1 MVRLEKLS
9 ELRYRI
15 MINHQSW
22 IPENTLPNAF
32 FDVAAKIYQ
41 DKAYWIKESEAQIRQ
56 QFSAENP
63 YFKHC
68 EAKVIVYENEA
79 RVVAFFNPNQQIDG
93 ETVAYFGFWETVNNV
108 ELNRVLFSQ
117 VETWAKSKGATRL
130 YGPIDFSTYGENRI
144 RINSFTSPAFI
155 GEPFNPDYYP
165 ELLSQLG
172 FGIKYNYVSRIHD
185 KLLEF
190 ALQVR
195 PFYDGL
201 MTKIGHEFTITQLT
215 PEIWL
220 DKLDQF
226 YPMIDQSFK
235 DNFAYTPVSWTHF
248 KHNFGQRFAGKLC
261 PKTSVLV
268 LDKQGGIA
276 AFLLCFP
283 DYGELVNQQ
292 GEQLDVA
299 ELNYSTHYNALSS
312 PRLLLMKTGGAD
324 PKYRSKGLSTL
335 VAMQTSIWA
344 NEYYE
349 QLSGAMVR
357 EDNRSLAFLKDWEI
371 ERKYALFSKSLVN
384 TSF

>member
-1 MVRLEKLS
+1 MVRLAPLS

-22 IPENTLPNAF
+22 IPGSTLPDAF
-32 FDVAAKIYQ
+32 FDIARKVYQ
-41 DKAYWIKESEAQIRQ
+41 GNPHWIKESETKTRQ
-56 QFSAENP
+56 QFSTNNP
-63 YFKHC
+63 YFQHC
-68 EAKVIVYENEA
+68 ESKVIVHENEA
-79 RVVAFFNPNQQIDG
+79 RVVAFFNPEQQIEG

-108 ELNRVLFSQ
+108 ALNRDLFSQ
-117 VETWAKSKGATRL
+117 VEGWAKSKGATRL
-130 YGPIDFSTYGENRI
+130 YGPINFSTYGENRT
-144 RINSFTSPAFI
+144 RLNSFTSPAFV

-165 ELLSQLG
+165 DLLSQLG
-172 FGIKYNYVSRIHD
+172 FEIKYNYVSRIHD
-185 KLLEF
+185 KLSEF

-201 MTKIGHEFTITQLT
+201 MSKIGHEFTITQLT

-248 KHNFGQRFAGKLC
+248 KAHFGEQFAAKLC

-283 DYGELVNQQ
+283 DYAELVNQQ
-292 GEQLDVA
+292 GDQLDIA
-299 ELNYSTHYNALSS
+299 ELNYSTHYDVLSS

-335 VAMQTSIWA
+335 VAMQASIWA
-344 NEYYE
+344 DEYYE

-371 ERKYALFSKSLVN
+371 ERKYALFSKSLDN
-384 TSF
+384 S